1 MSARCVGVG
10 SRREEQHASYL
21 QDYCADELDTL
32 DYGVLI
38 PRYRHPSLSGV
49 GQQIPRHLYLSSS
62 ALQMIGVLK
71 KRLSL
76 MPRIRQGVITMAW
89 LSFRVLLPD
98 LLTSYSILTA
108 CPEKAACLTSGL
120 VRLAINEKSPMV
132 SKCNSLHFGRYIL
145 NVARLQGRE
154 GAF

>member
-1 MSARCVGVG
+1 MEQTIKCTPVKLKHACQRQLFPARGCSSWALTKCQKGVGVG
-10 SRREEQHASYL
+10 SRREEQYASYL

-49 GQQIPRHLYLSSS
+49 GQQIPCHLYLSSR

-76 MPRIRQGVITMAW
+76 MPRIRQVVITTAW
-89 LSFRVLLPD
+89 LSFRVLLLD
-98 LLTSYSILTA
+98 LLTSYSILPPA
-108 CPEKAACLTSGL
+108 LKERHA
-120 VRLAINEKSPMV
+120 
-132 SKCNSLHFGRYIL
+132 
-145 NVARLQGRE
+145 
-154 GAF
+154 